1 VGAGA
6 ESDPGGISEL
16 AGVAATSASNAWAVG
31 YRYDGTA
38 YKTLALHCC

>member
-1 VGAGA
+1 VPLPD
-6 ESDPGGISEL
+6 ENL
-16 AGVAATSASNAWAVG
+16 ALVIDVHLGVAATSASNAWAVG